1 MATLRWATCFPSK
14 REPNSH
20 ISLAQATNGPSHA
33 FSHALPVPLTE
44 EQGSRRNMSSLSGFL
59 SSRPSDLV
67 LKAHGM
73 RNEMYYILSEMA
85 LDRSSLH
92 PWFLHRSG
100 TSTISPASK
109 RCDQD
114 GLCSRFTLH
123 SLLAVI
129 SLRIPWARGSP
140 LQSECS
146 RGRPS
151 WSPCQLATISHAP
164 RSIRKGAPVWRS
176 SYHET

>member
-33 FSHALPVPLTE
+33 FSHAMTVPLTE

-129 SLRIPWARGSP
+129 SLRIPWENDHQKGTHPNCILKQSARIATTKNSAA
-140 LQSECS
+140 S
-146 RGRPS
+146 RHRV
-151 WSPCQLATISHAP
+151 P
-164 RSIRKGAPVWRS
+164 RLLNEPRRRE
-176 SYHET
+176 H

>member
-1 MATLRWATCFPSK
+1 MVSADPLEVLLIETASERSPVLTVRAVFLEGAGIAGGSISSILFRPFGVAVLFQTQEGSIWA
-14 REPNSH
+14 R
-20 ISLAQATNGPSHA
+20 I
-33 FSHALPVPLTE
+33 
-44 EQGSRRNMSSLSGFL
+44 
-59 SSRPSDLV
+59 
-67 LKAHGM
+67 AHGM
-73 RNEMYYILSEMA
+73 RNEMYILSEMA

-129 SLRIPWARGSP
+129 SLRIPWAVA
-140 LQSECS
+140 
-146 RGRPS
+146 RPS
-151 WSPCQLATISHAP
+151 HTPSTSG
-164 RSIRKGAPVWRS
+164 R
-176 SYHET
+176 